1 MVSVGNFS
9 VGMRFLPVGGALEKL
24 EFSFLHDTKFFSE
37 EEEEEEETLKIQFS
51 LIPWRRLAQSS
62 QP

>member
-1 MVSVGNFS
+1 MVSEGNLS

-37 EEEEEEETLKIQFS
+37 EEEETLKIQFG

>member
-1 MVSVGNFS
+1 MGNFS

-37 EEEEEEETLKIQFS
+37 EEEEEETLKIQFS
-51 LIPWRRLAQSS
+51 LIPWRRLAQSR